1 MSDRRAPIKVLLLT
15 LPLLAAVLV
24 LHAWG
29 DALTGTLGQRVESWQ
44 YPEIRQAPFLIRAP
58 RRSLAVEF
66 APQAL
71 REFVAS
77 TLHAYGERLG
87 LRAPAEPVP
96 VVLLDAPDGYRRRYG
111 GDSAASLGTH
121 EGLFDP
127 SRRAIIV
134 RMDSK
139 IDQGRVT
146 AELRQAAA
154 RLLVFD
160 AGSPRW
166 SPWLAEGLAG
176 LLGGAKAADP
186 RPRPGELPTLRN
198 LLSALE
204 ADFHG
209 ADGPAYRRGARLLTA
224 YLMETMPEGF
234 DAYYRTVRAE
244 GAVPLPR
251 VIERFDD
258 PVHEEALWKDW
269 LQVQK

>member
-1 MSDRRAPIKVLLLT
+1 MSDRRAPVKVLLLT

-29 DALTGTLGQRVESWQ
+29 DALAGSLGQRVESWQ
-44 YPEIRQAPFLIRAP
+44 YPEIRQAPFVIRAP

-71 REFVAS
+71 RDFVAS
-77 TLHAYGERLG
+77 SVQAYGERLG

-96 VVLLDAPDGYRRRYG
+96 VILLDAPDGDRRRYG
-111 GDSAASLGTH
+111 GDAAEFLEKH

-146 AELRQAAA
+146 SALRQAGA
-154 RLLVFD
+154 RLLLFD
-160 AGSPRW
+160 VGSPRW

-176 LLGGAKAADP
+176 VLEGAKAAEP
-186 RPRPGELPTLRN
+186 RPRAGELPTLGS
-198 LLSALE
+198 LLSAKDS
-204 ADFHG
+204 AFHG
-209 ADGPAYRRGARLLTA
+209 KDGPAYRRGARLLTA
-224 YLMETMPEGF
+224 WLMEATPEEF
-234 DAYYRTVRAE
+234 DTYYKSVRAE
-244 GAVPLPR
+244 GAVPLAQ
-251 VIERFDD
+251 VIERFAD
-258 PVHEEALWKDW
+258 PVHEDVRWKDW

>member
-1 MSDRRAPIKVLLLT
+1 MSDRRAPVKVLLLT

-29 DALTGTLGQRVESWQ
+29 DPLAGNLGQRVEAWQ
-44 YPEIRQAPFLIRAP
+44 YPEIRQAPFVFRAP
-58 RRSLAVEF
+58 RRSLAMEF

-71 REFVAS
+71 RDFVAS
-77 TLHAYGERLG
+77 TLQAYGRRLD
-87 LRAPAEPVP
+87 LKEPAGPVP
-96 VVLLDAPDGYRRRYG
+96 VVLLDAPDGDRRRYG
-111 GDSAASLGTH
+111 GDAAEFLEKH

-139 IDQGRVT
+139 IDQGSVT
-146 AELRQAAA
+146 AALRQAGA
-154 RLLVFD
+154 RLLLFD

-166 SPWLAEGLAG
+166 SPWLAEGLVG
-176 LLGGAKAADP
+176 VLEGAKAADP
-186 RPRPGELPTLRN
+186 RPRAGDLPSLRN
-198 LLSALE
+198 LLSARE

-209 ADGPAYRRGARLLTA
+209 KDGPAYRRGARLLTA
-224 YLMETMPEGF
+224 WLMETMPEGF
-234 DAYYRTVRAE
+234 DAYYRSVRAE
-244 GAVPLPR
+244 GAVPLPQ
-251 VIERFDD
+251 VIERFAD

>member
-1 MSDRRAPIKVLLLT
+1 MNDRRAPVKVLLLT

-29 DALTGTLGQRVESWQ
+29 DALAGGLGQRVESWQ
-44 YPEIRQAPFLIRAP
+44 YPEIRQAPFVIRAP

-71 REFVAS
+71 RDFVAS
-77 TLHAYGERLG
+77 SVQTYGKRLG
-87 LRAPAEPVP
+87 LKDPVEPVP
-96 VVLLDAPDGYRRRYG
+96 VVLLDAPDGDRRRYG
-111 GDSAASLGTH
+111 GDAAESLEKH

-146 AELRQAAA
+146 AALRQAGA
-154 RLLVFD
+154 RLLLFD

-166 SPWLAEGLAG
+166 SPWLVEGLVGVLEAATAAG
-176 LLGGAKAADP
+176 L
-186 RPRPGELPTLRN
+186 RPGAGDLPTLSK
-198 LLSALE
+198 LLSARE
-204 ADFHG
+204 ADFRG
-209 ADGPAYRRGARLLTA
+209 KDGSAYRRGARLLTA
-224 YLMETMPEGF
+224 YLMETRPEEF
-234 DAYYRTVRAE
+234 DAYYGIVRAE
-244 GAVPLPR
+244 GAVPLPG
-251 VIERFDD
+251 VITSFAD
-258 PVHEEALWKDW
+258 PVREEGLWRQW